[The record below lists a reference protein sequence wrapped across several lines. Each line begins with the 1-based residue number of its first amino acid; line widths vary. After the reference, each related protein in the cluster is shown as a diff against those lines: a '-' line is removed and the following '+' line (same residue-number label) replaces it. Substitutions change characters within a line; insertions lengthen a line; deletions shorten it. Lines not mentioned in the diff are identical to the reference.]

1 MSDRKPKPD
10 TVTYLLRNV
19 PAASWRAAQARAERE
34 GLTVRVV
41 LLQALQAYGAAPP
54 GSLSILIQ
62 PPPKTKKSPRR
73 PK

>member
-19 PAASWRAAQARAERE
+19 PAASWRAAQARAEVE

-41 LLQALQAYGAAPP
+41 LLQALSAYGAAF
-54 GSLSILIQ
+54 Q
-62 PPPKTKKSPRR
+62 PKTKTRTPRR
-73 PK
+73 PQ

>member
-1 MSDRKPKPD
+1 MSARTPKPD

-19 PAASWRAAQARAERE
+19 PAAPWRAAQARAAAE

-41 LLQALQAYGAAPP
+41 LLQALHAYGAAF
-54 GSLSILIQ
+54 Q
-62 PPPKTKKSPRR
+62 PKTKTPRR